1 MISFQDDPAANVVD
15 KWLDLKD
22 LNDDEDEVLHPSVLA
37 ATTAPSNQR
46 LGLGFQ
52 PSSSAAKT
60 AALAQSLKKDKKR
73 KRTGL
78 STEDEDFLEEM
89 HGLVED
95 DLMEESR
102 IKVFSK
108 KQHDTS
114 NPASQKKSKTPA
126 VKTNSSEKPVPPAPE
141 PASAP
146 VPSASPAAPAG
157 SEEEMKGE
165 KKRKRVKTRSKQKN
179 IRRDNRPES
188 AKPVHLLPGS
198 KEYKGR
204 PLTPETKAILHLPP
218 TKPKVLN
225 RPGENSSNGNDKK
238 RQRKERWQQQQ
249 QQQRGE

>member
-1 MISFQDDPAANVVD
+1 MISFEDDPAANVVD

-22 LNDDEDEVLHPSVLA
+22 LNDDEDEVIHPSVLA
-37 ATTAPSNQR
+37 ATAAPSNQR

-60 AALAQSLKKDKKR
+60 AALAQNLKKDKKR
-73 KRTGL
+73 KHTGL
-78 STEDEDFLEEM
+78 SAEDEDFLEEM

-108 KQHDTS
+108 KHDAS
-114 NPASQKKSKTPA
+114 NTASQKKSKTPA
-126 VKTNSSEKPVPPAPE
+126 AKTNNSEKPAPPALE
-141 PASAP
+141 PAPAPAP
-146 VPSASPAAPAG
+146 VPNASPAAPAG

-188 AKPVHLLPGS
+188 AKPAHLLPGS

-225 RPGENSSNGNDKK
+225 RPGENGGNSNNKK

-249 QQQRGE
+249 RGE